1 MIATKKIQKKQSAS
15 KAIARSIDILT
26 DEISRAALVDYSKI
40 TDFVD
45 KNAFFQLPTEGSSD
59 VIIVGSIGNA
69 AAVDTFLKDRR
80 TSGATGRNWYL
91 LEHKAFMQDVNYR
104 AELGK
109 YYSEH
114 LLNRLDVVYP
124 SRHCQSMEIHTRLWE
139 KSRAIFEWLEQGAY
153 FFVGSVSPQVETTLI
168 QIIRHEGNFTTEQA
182 TDYVQNLKKTSR
194 FASQVTLIFDTVQ
207 QLLRA

>member
-1 MIATKKIQKKQSAS
+1 MIATKKIQKQNRAS

-26 DEISRAALVDYSKI
+26 DEISRTAAVDYSKI

-45 KNAFFQLPTEGSSD
+45 KNAFFPLPTDATAD
-59 VIIVGSIGNA
+59 VIIVGSIGNV

-80 TSGATGRNWYL
+80 ATGATGRNWYL
-91 LEHKAFMQDVNYR
+91 LEHKAFMRDVNYQ

-114 LLNRLDVVYP
+114 LINRLDVVYP
-124 SRHCQSMEIHTRLWE
+124 NRHCQSIEIHTRLWE

-168 QIIRHEGNFTTEQA
+168 QIIRHEGNYTTEQA
-182 TDYVQNLKKTSR
+182 TFYVQNLKNTGR
-194 FASQVTLIFDTVQ
+194 FASQVTLVFETIQ